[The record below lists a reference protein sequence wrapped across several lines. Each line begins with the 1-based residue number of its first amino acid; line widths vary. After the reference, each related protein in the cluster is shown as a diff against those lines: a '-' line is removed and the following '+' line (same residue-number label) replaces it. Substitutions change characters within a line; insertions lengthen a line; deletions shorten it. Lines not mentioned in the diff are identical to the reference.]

1 MIPFERSE
9 EYYKAFGTAVNQFV
23 DSLKCPDDKILG
35 IGLAVQGLVSRDG
48 QTIINGDILGYTG
61 TDRSVFQKNIRLTA
75 HCSTIRRLPPLPS
88 FGSTR
93 ISRTRCTSL

>member
-1 MIPFERSE
+1 MMTAMDLCGNPFKEKTIMIPFERSE

-48 QTIINGDILGYTG
+48 QTIINGDILGYTA
-61 TDRSVFQKNIRLTA
+61 RIVR
-75 HCSTIRRLPPLPS
+75 CSR
-88 FGSTR
+88 R
-93 ISRTRCTSL
+93 ISG